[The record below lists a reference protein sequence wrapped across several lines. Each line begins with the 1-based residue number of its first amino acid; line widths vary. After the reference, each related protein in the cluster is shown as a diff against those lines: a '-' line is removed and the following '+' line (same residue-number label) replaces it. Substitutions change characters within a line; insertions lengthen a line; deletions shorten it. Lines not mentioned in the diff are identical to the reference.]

1 VEISARDERMQSG
14 VVDHLQPTRS
24 TALRRVHTEREG
36 TRKKGHKER
45 EGTRKKGTRN
55 AAPNAAPNAT
65 QHMRVV
71 CGMHSSPLGL
81 PARTQQTAQP
91 TERVQTFTADETCSY
106 IPVQLHTFTADETCS
121 YIPLQLHTFT
131 ADEMCSVRPP
141 PTAGFCLRQMV
152 GLNRIK
158 ARLTLPTSRQC
169 AVPSC

>member
-1 VEISARDERMQSG
+1 MEISARDERMQSG

-106 IPVQLHTFTADETCS
+106 IPVQLHTFTADE
-121 YIPLQLHTFT
+121 
-131 ADEMCSVRPP
+131 MCSVRPP